1 MGAAFFA
8 PWDCE
13 RMDNLCLGKKRKVA
27 PKMKNLKKDTE
38 KLHVCVQ
45 LLGQM
50 GVLVKGEM

>member
-13 RMDNLCLGKKRKVA
+13 RRDNLCLGKKRKVA